1 MSKIPEYIA
10 WFLFLVPISGDTGF
24 KFVQILVKIVRWF
37 DMGILDPGY
46 IKLWLPLIIL
56 AAVAMIPLF
65 GIWIEL
71 RRWRK
76 ANEKPRYP
84 IDDKYDEMVR

>member
-1 MSKIPEYIA
+1 M
-10 WFLFLVPISGDTGF
+10 
-24 KFVQILVKIVRWF
+24 
-37 DMGILDPGY
+37 ILDPGY
-46 IKLWLPLIIL
+46 VKLWLPLIIL
-56 AAVAMIPLF
+56 AAAALVPLY

-76 ANEKPRYP
+76 ANKRPRYP

>member
-1 MSKIPEYIA
+1 VQKIFKWIA
-10 WFLFLVPISGDTGF
+10 FVLFLISVSSDAGF
-24 KFVQILVKIVRWF
+24 KFVQILVKMVRWF
-37 DMGILDPGY
+37 YMGILDPGY
-46 IKLWLPLIIL
+46 IKLWLPFIIL

-76 ANEKPRYP
+76 ANERPGYL
-84 IDDKYDEMVR
+84 DDDVYDERMK